1 MVGTIISAE
10 NKLIEVVIN
19 RKEKSDVKIL
29 KSNEKEPKKCL
40 ITSLILL
47 KYLYINK
54 IIYRN

>member
-29 KSNEKEPKKCL
+29 KSNEKEPK
-40 ITSLILL
+40 
-47 KYLYINK
+47 NV
-54 IIYRN
+54 

>member
-47 KYLYINK
+47 KYLYIK
-54 IIYRN
+54 